1 MTAIVRI
8 ALERPYT
15 FVVAAILALIFGVM
29 SVIKTPK
36 DIFPDI
42 GIPVISVI
50 WTYSGLPPDDMSNR
64 IVYIF
69 ERGLTTTVNDIEHI
83 ESLSVQG
90 YGILKIYFQPNV
102 NIASATAQVTSISQT
117 ALKQMPP
124 GITPPLLIVFNAS
137 SVPILQ
143 LALSSPTASQTELND
158 LASNFVRP
166 ALTTVAGAALPGPY
180 GGVPRQVQIDL
191 DQRALHSYGL
201 SAQDVVN
208 AISAQNLITPAG
220 TEKIGSY
227 EYTINLNVS
236 PQKVADFNDLP
247 IKAVNG
253 AMVYVRDVAFAHDGS
268 PPQVNVVQL
277 DGRKGVL
284 MTVLKNG
291 SASTLDIIAGI
302 KELLP
307 RIRETLPDGVELKV
321 VNDQSGFV
329 KASVM
334 SVVREGV
341 IAAGLTGLMILLF
354 LGSWRST
361 LIISISIP
369 LSILCALP
377 VLSALGETINV
388 MTLGGFALAVGMLV
402 DEATVTIENINW
414 HLEHGKPI
422 KTAILD
428 GAEQIVV
435 AATLSLLCICIVF
448 VPMFGLGG
456 VSGYLFRPLAE
467 AVVISMT
474 ASYLWSR
481 TLVPTMAYYLL
492 RNQVHQN
499 GGSYGHESAPKIGRA
514 QRFQQGFERVFER
527 FRAAY
532 VRLLRLTLQHR
543 RVAVAVFVLGPL
555 LSFGLMPFLGKN
567 FFPDIASDAIR
578 LHVRAHPGTR
588 IEEVTALVNQIE
600 AEIRN
605 VIPSEKILS
614 SVDNI
619 GLPLSGINFSY
630 NNTGTIGII
639 DADILLSLND
649 ETELPIPEYIKTL
662 REVLPQKFPGTTFSF
677 PPGDMVS
684 QILNFG
690 QPSPVDVAIS
700 GPDMVQ
706 NRKLAADLLAR
717 ISHVPGVA
725 DPRIQQAFQGPA
737 LNVEFNRSFAG
748 MVGLTEHDAAAAM
761 QNSLAGSAQTTPT
774 YWLNPKN
781 GVSYAVSVQTPQY
794 RIDTLDGLKT
804 MPVTTPGR
812 SPQLLGGLATM
823 EPGPESAVVTHYNI
837 RPAIDIYAA
846 TQGRDLGGVT
856 ADIQKI
862 LEETHPEWGK
872 GVRVVM
878 RGQVATM
885 DQAYGELFFGLAF
898 AIVLVYLLIV
908 VNFQSWLDPFIV
920 IMALPTAL
928 AGIVWMLF
936 VTGTTLSVPAL
947 TGAIMCMGVATANSI
962 LVISFARERL
972 AAGADAVTS
981 AIEAGGTR
989 LRPVLMTA
997 LAMIIGMVPMAIESG
1012 QNAPLGRAVIGG
1024 LVLATTATLFFVPT
1038 LFSIFH
1044 RRDEIEVNADEPRLE
1059 AHLEVSPT

>member
-15 FVVAAILALIFGVM
+15 FVVAAILTLLFGVM
-29 SVIKTPK
+29 SVIRTPK

-50 WTYSGLPPDDMSNR
+50 WTYSGLPPDDMSGR

-83 ESLSVQG
+83 ESVSVQG
-90 YGILKIYFQPNV
+90 YGILKIYFQPHV
-102 NIASATAQVTSISQT
+102 NIASATAQVASISQT

-158 LASNFVRP
+158 LATNFVRP
-166 ALTTVAGAALPGPY
+166 GLTTVAGAALPGPY
-180 GGVPRQVQIDL
+180 GGMPRQVQIDL

-201 SAQDVVN
+201 SAQDVV
-208 AISAQNLITPAG
+208 SALSVQNLITPAG

-247 IKAVNG
+247 IKVVNG

-268 PPQVNVVQL
+268 PPQTNVVQL

-307 RIRETLPDGVELKV
+307 RIRETLPDGVELKI

-329 KASVM
+329 RASVM
-334 SVVREGV
+334 SVVREGL

-369 LSILCALP
+369 LSILAALP
-377 VLSALGETINV
+377 VLAALGETINV

-492 RNQVHQN
+492 GNQVHQPH
-499 GGSYGHESAPKIGRA
+499 GSHSHGSAQKISRA
-514 QRFQQGFERVFER
+514 QRFQRGFEHAFER

-532 VRLLRLTLQHR
+532 IGLLRLALQHR
-543 RVAVAVFVLGPL
+543 RITVAVFLLVPL

-567 FFPDIASDAIR
+567 FFPDIAGDSIR

-588 IEEVTALVNQIE
+588 IEAVTALVNDIE

-605 VIPSEKILS
+605 VIPPEKILS

-630 NNTGTIGII
+630 NNTGTIGVI
-639 DADILLSLND
+639 DADILLSLDN
-649 ETELPIPEYIKTL
+649 ETELPIAEYIKTL
-662 REVLPQKFPGTTFSF
+662 REILPQKFPGTTFAF
-677 PPGDMVS
+677 LPGDMVS

-690 QPSPVDVAIS
+690 APAPVDVAIS
-700 GPDMVQ
+700 GPDVVA

-725 DPRIQQAFQGPA
+725 DPRI
-737 LNVEFNRSFAG
+737 
-748 MVGLTEHDAAAAM
+748 
-761 QNSLAGSAQTTPT
+761 
-774 YWLNPKN
+774 
-781 GVSYAVSVQTPQY
+781 
-794 RIDTLDGLKT
+794 
-804 MPVTTPGR
+804 
-812 SPQLLGGLATM
+812 
-823 EPGPESAVVTHYNI
+823 
-837 RPAIDIYAA
+837 
-846 TQGRDLGGVT
+846 
-856 ADIQKI
+856 
-862 LEETHPEWGK
+862 
-872 GVRVVM
+872 
-878 RGQVATM
+878 
-885 DQAYGELFFGLAF
+885 
-898 AIVLVYLLIV
+898 
-908 VNFQSWLDPFIV
+908 
-920 IMALPTAL
+920 
-928 AGIVWMLF
+928 
-936 VTGTTLSVPAL
+936 
-947 TGAIMCMGVATANSI
+947 
-962 LVISFARERL
+962 
-972 AAGADAVTS
+972 
-981 AIEAGGTR
+981 
-989 LRPVLMTA
+989 
-997 LAMIIGMVPMAIESG
+997 
-1012 QNAPLGRAVIGG
+1012 
-1024 LVLATTATLFFVPT
+1024 
-1038 LFSIFH
+1038 
-1044 RRDEIEVNADEPRLE
+1044 
-1059 AHLEVSPT
+1059 